1 LAEDSRVAR
10 CFHGYKKN
18 HEKLS
23 VSRNGEL
30 GVLLGRGI
38 PYVRNAD
45 SSVDIPKHSLEKF
58 VRQNARGIGK
68 AEQAMVGENC
78 ADAK

>member
-1 LAEDSRVAR
+1 LIFRIEA
-10 CFHGYKKN
+10 
-18 HEKLS
+18 
-23 VSRNGEL
+23 
-30 GVLLGRGI
+30 GVLGLPI

-58 VRQNARGIGK
+58 VGQNARSIGK

-78 ADAK
+78 ADAE